1 MGNFNRDNRSS
12 GRRDFRRR
20 DFGQRGGDRQ
30 MHRAVC
36 SNCGKECEVPFR
48 PSGDKPVYCNTCFEK
63 NNRGTDSRK
72 FGDRNYGKSS
82 FEDRESKQ
90 PQYNEQ
96 FNKLNAKLDK
106 ILAMKG
112 PVLIDVLLSDTQK
125 LIPKLV
131 AVRSD
136 DGQRYISKPIE
147 DMVPLL
153 SREEF
158 YANMIVKPLEEGDKD
173 KSSEIN

>member
-106 ILAMKG
+106 ILAM
-112 PVLIDVLLSDTQK
+112 LTSDLPLQIEKPTVITEK
-125 LIPKLV
+125 KT
-131 AVRSD
+131 RT
-136 DGQRYISKPIE
+136 SKKTSP
-147 DMVPLL
+147 
-153 SREEF
+153 
-158 YANMIVKPLEEGDKD
+158 
-173 KSSEIN
+173 SEKE

>member
-1 MGNFNRDNRSS
+1 MVSFNRDNRSS

-63 NNRGTDSRK
+63 NNRGTDSRI
-72 FGDRNYGKSS
+72 FGDRNSRRSS

-90 PQYNEQ
+90 PQNNEQ
-96 FNKLNAKLDK
+96 FNTLNAKLDK
-106 ILAMKG
+106 ILAM
-112 PVLIDVLLSDTQK
+112 LTSDLPLQIEKPTVITEK
-125 LIPKLV
+125 KT
-131 AVRSD
+131 RT
-136 DGQRYISKPIE
+136 SKKTSP
-147 DMVPLL
+147 
-153 SREEF
+153 
-158 YANMIVKPLEEGDKD
+158 
-173 KSSEIN
+173 SEKE